1 MFICPYDAHW
11 CEREACRSGT
21 CELTGA
27 PPMFACASCG
37 AVVEVKASPKLRLC
51 VECIFLEI
59 ETEQGA

>member
-21 CELTGA
+21 CELTGV
-27 PPMFACASCG
+27 PPMFACAGCG
-37 AVVEVKASPKLRLC
+37 AVVEASPKLRLC
-51 VECIFLEI
+51 VECIFIEI